1 MEAAIAEKLGEVE
14 PTARV
19 NDARILRKLDIRLIP
34 MLAVLYLMSFL
45 DRGNIGNAKIEGLA
59 EDLHMTG
66 SQYALTLTVFFLTYA
81 FAEVPS
87 NLMLKCLKPSIW
99 LPSIMVAWGT
109 ITTLMGIVE
118 SFNGLLVARL
128 FLGLTEGGLYP
139 GVIYY
144 TTIWYSRK
152 HAQFRNALF
161 FSAASIAGAFSGL
174 LAFAI
179 NKMDGIGNLAGWRW
193 IFIIEGIA
201 TVVIA
206 VMSFF
211 LIYDSPE
218 EASFLT
224 DDEKN
229 WVYDQLSRDGP
240 IAQRNEK
247 FRWKFVTAAFTD
259 WQVLVA
265 MFMNLSL
272 ISPIYAISLFL
283 PTIINNLGYTSTDA
297 QLLTIPIYISA
308 AITAVVVAWYSDR
321 HLSRSPFLFVLYGVI
336 IVGYLITM
344 AGAAADIPGLTY
356 AGVFIVACGL
366 YTAFPCN
373 VTWISNNLA
382 GSYKRAV
389 GLAIHVGFGN
399 LGGAMVSNFYRSQ
412 DSPKFLLGHG
422 LSLMLVLI
430 GLVAVVILRL
440 GYQHCNRKRDELGYT
455 QGTLS
460 PEEIESLGD
469 KAPTYRYIL

>member
-1 MEAAIAEKLGEVE
+1 MSLPKDDKEDIDVAIAEKLGDCE
-14 PTARV
+14 PAAKLSDARV
-19 NDARILRKLDIRLIP
+19 LRKLDIRLIP

-59 EDLHMTG
+59 EDLHMSG
-66 SQYALTLTVFFLTYA
+66 SQYDLTLTVFFLTYA

-87 NLMLKCLKPSIW
+87 NIMLKRLKPSIW
-99 LPSIMVAWGT
+99 LPSIMVIWGT
-109 ITTLMGIVE
+109 ITTLMGVVK
-118 SFNGLLVARL
+118 SFNGLLVARV
-128 FLGLTEGGLYP
+128 FLGLSEGGLYP

-152 HAQFRNALF
+152 HALLRNALF

-179 NKMDGIGNLAGWRW
+179 DKMDGVGNLAGWRW
-193 IFIIEGIA
+193 IFILEGMA

-206 VMSFF
+206 VIAYF
-211 LIYDSPE
+211 LIYDSPD

-224 DDEKN
+224 DDEKR
-229 WVYDQLSRDGP
+229 WVYEQLNRDGP
-240 IAQRNEK
+240 RAQQNEK
-247 FRWKFVTAAFTD
+247 FRWNFVTAAFTD

-283 PTIINNLGYTSTDA
+283 PTIIKNLGFTSTNA
-297 QLLTIPIYISA
+297 QLMTIPIYACA
-308 AITAVVVAWYSDR
+308 AFMAIAVAWYSDR
-321 HLSRSPFLFVLYGVI
+321 HLSRSPILFVFYGVI
-336 IVGYLITM
+336 IAGYIITM
-344 AGAAADIPGLTY
+344 AGAAASIPGLTY
-356 AGVFIVACGL
+356 AGVFIVTC
-366 YTAFPCN
+366 
-373 VTWISNNLA
+373 

-430 GLVAVVILRL
+430 GLVAVVILRF
-440 GYQHCNRKRDELGYT
+440 GYDHCNKKRDALGYT
-455 QGTLS
+455 EGTLS